1 MVWQTQ
7 NKVQQPLD
15 QMKLEKLVMN
25 LKPQAGVEENP
36 DNQKIKQMD
45 LMMNGDNKVRIEAEI
60 ETEELGRDK
69 LKLVKQVA
77 ELKGFKLRMRRWRR
91 RTRRIGE

>member
-25 LKPQAGVEENP
+25 LKLQAGVEENP

>member
-15 QMKLEKLVMN
+15 QMKREKLVMN
-25 LKPQAGVEENP
+25 LKLQAGVEENP

-45 LMMNGDNKVRIEAEI
+45 LMMNGDNRVKIEAEI

-69 LKLVKQVA
+69 LKLAKEVA